1 MPAPMP
7 PSTGSA
13 PKTSGQPNDGAVQ
26 DASAFLDEI
35 LGVPAPGSST
45 PGSGSMSNAPSLSDS
60 MGGPAGSG
68 TPEGGSGDGSSSP
81 MSSDTAPLQPLVG
94 GDPDKAAKLY
104 AASQRNPKLTG
115 KSPAEV
121 ADALK
126 ADVQLRMRLMADVG
140 ADEDAAAM
148 DEANANVSAPTDMA
162 GLASMRNTIDRPY

>member
-1 MPAPMP
+1 MPVP
-7 PSTGSA
+7 T
-13 PKTSGQPNDGAVQ
+13 TSGQPNDSAVR

-45 PGSGSMSNAPSLSDS
+45 PGSGSMSSSPSLSDS
-60 MGGPAGSG
+60 MGAPAGSG
-68 TPEGGSGDGSSSP
+68 TPEAGAGDGTASP
-81 MSSDTAPLQPLVG
+81 PSDDTAPLQPLVG

-115 KSPAEV
+115 KSPSEV

-126 ADVQLRMRLMADVG
+126 ADVQLRMKLMADVG

-148 DEANANVSAPTDMA
+148 DAANANVSAPTDMA
-162 GLASMRNTIDRPY
+162 GLAAMRGSIDRPY